1 MLVLSACGSESADE
15 VYSEALSAAEDME
28 SAEVA
33 MDIEMNMEVP
43 DEGAITIESSNDM
56 EMTIDPLT
64 MYMKGTTKFD
74 TDEELG
80 TVPGMGTEQEIE
92 MYTVDDTMYM
102 YNEMMGGWL
111 KMEGTGMDAIAEMA
125 GEQPDPAEQMKLIE
139 DYVEDVSF
147 DETDDGYTFKLE
159 TDGDEFKELF
169 DKLMEDNQAS
179 ELTEM
184 LGANGQEL
192 LDNMDMNSLALEYT
206 IDKDNYQI
214 KGYNMDMDYTME
226 VEGQEMKT
234 TQKMK
239 TTYSNINNVD
249 SIEVPEDVKE
259 EAIDQGEMG
268 F

>member
-1 MLVLSACGSESADE
+1 DKNDRIRKDRIDEMADE
-15 VYSEALSAAEDME
+15 QA
-28 SAEVA
+28 
-33 MDIEMNMEVP
+33 
-43 DEGAITIESSNDM
+43 
-56 EMTIDPLT
+56 
-64 MYMKGTTKFD
+64 
-74 TDEELG
+74 
-80 TVPGMGTEQEIE
+80 
-92 MYTVDDTMYM
+92 
-102 YNEMMGGWL
+102 
-111 KMEGTGMDAIAEMA
+111 
-125 GEQPDPAEQMKLIE
+125 DPAEQMKLIE

-226 VEGQEMKT
+226 V
-234 TQKMK
+234 
-239 TTYSNINNVD
+239 
-249 SIEVPEDVKE
+249 
-259 EAIDQGEMG
+259 
-268 F
+268 